1 MRSRRAGLLGGILL
15 LLVSLPAGVCWGE
28 QTPPPRTVATAG
40 ESIVYVTPDEVIVQF
55 GVETFGEALDKAK
68 GDNDAQSAR
77 LVKAIAAL
85 GVEKKDLQTDN
96 LQVEVEYKGN
106 HPYEGIRGYIA
117 RRGYSVKLR
126 DTKLF
131 EKLVDAALKNGANQV
146 NGFEFRT
153 TELRKYRDQAR
164 SMAIKAAKEKAVAL
178 AADLA
183 CGIGKPQQIAEG
195 YEGYFGG
202 YNLRM
207 NAMAQNSMQSVPAGG
222 GGEGEETLPL
232 GQIAVRAQVNVTFE
246 LTDK

>member
-1 MRSRRAGLLGGILL
+1 MRSRRANLLVGLVL
-15 LLVSLPAGVCWGE
+15 LLVSLPVGLCRAD

-40 ESIVYVTPDEVIVQF
+40 ESIVYVTPDEVIVNF

-68 GDNDAQSAR
+68 SDNDAQSAK

-106 HPYEGIRGYIA
+106 HVYEGVRGYVA

-131 EKLVDAALKNGANQV
+131 EKLVDAALKNGANQI

-183 CGIGKPQQIAEG
+183 CGVGKPQQITEG

-207 NAMAQNSMQSVPAGG
+207 NAMAQNAMQSAPGG
-222 GGEGEETLPL
+222 AGEGDETLSL
-232 GQIAVRAQVNVTFE
+232 GQIAVRAQVNVTFD